1 MQTKRV
7 AVRQPFV
14 SSPSASSWQDKIRAK
29 GLHLTILKEKII
41 GVFEKTKEPL
51 SVQELLNALKRH
63 KLSPHKTTLYRELES
78 LVGVSIL
85 EELKL
90 HDGLRSYE
98 LKHKKTNHHH
108 HFICE
113 ECSEVIDF
121 NNSDLEQLIK
131 KVEFTFKRKGVAV
144 QNHALNLYGLCA
156 QCQ

>member
-85 EELKL
+85 EEPTTM
-90 HDGLRSYE
+90 DYAVTNSNT
-98 LKHKKTNHHH
+98 KTNHHH

-131 KVEFTFKRKGVAV
+131 K
-144 QNHALNLYGLCA
+144 
-156 QCQ
+156 